1 MLARAVI
8 DTDVLVA
15 AVCGPPASDAA
26 ELLDRHRAGDFEI
39 VSSPLLISELDGVL
53 RRPAFGRLFN
63 SFRIDDLMRTL
74 VPTLLLTEDIY
85 DPPRAT
91 PTRTGDLL
99 VAIARAAN
107 ARFVV
112 TGDEGLAT
120 SFVRDVLFVRPGEFD
135 AALDVLAA

>member
-1 MLARAVI
+1 MI

-15 AVCGPPASDAA
+15 GICGPGSSDAA
-26 ELLDRHRAGDFEI
+26 EILDRFRHGDFEI

-53 RRPAFGRLFN
+53 RRPAFHRMFDR
-63 SFRIDDLMRTL
+63 FAIDDVMRTL
-74 VPTLLLTEDIY
+74 VPTMLLTEDIY

-99 VAIARAAN
+99 VAIARSAN

-135 AALDVLAA
+135 AALDVLAS